1 MIHAWTYTGPHIPRP
16 EQPRVH
22 INLWQFNGPPD
33 TDQEVVID
41 EFTFVP
47 EGGSAGIPEDAVAS
61 VVSHLSKAVPNPFNA
76 KTRIGYNMKEGGS
89 VEIVL
94 YDVLGRGVRTLVSGF
109 VRAGDHHAVWD
120 GRDDSGARVAPGA
133 YLYQLRTD
141 DVVQTRK
148 LIVLK

>member
-47 EGGSAGIPEDAVAS
+47 EGGSAGIPTDVRIS
-61 VVSHLSKAVPNPFNA
+61 GVSRLSAAKPNPFRDE
-76 KTRIGYNMKEGGS
+76 TEIGYNMKKGGMA
-89 VEIVL
+89 EIIV
-94 YDVLGRGVRTLVSGF
+94 YDVLGRSIRSLFSGF
-109 VRAGDHHAVWD
+109 AGAGDHSVVWD
-120 GRDDSGARVAPGA
+120 GRDSRGKRVAPGA
-133 YLYQLRTD
+133 YLFQLRTD
-141 DVVQTRK
+141 DVVETRK
-148 LIVLK
+148 FVLLK